1 MEIINNKYLIFK
13 KGTMNLDNI
22 MYFEVDD
29 QKTNSTK
36 FVFISGDEITTSI
49 PYDEIVQLFKDNY
62 KPSDKYK
69 LDL

>member
-1 MEIINNKYLIFK
+1 
-13 KGTMNLDNI
+13 MNLDNI